1 MVLSET
7 VEKWIK
13 ELGMLILK
21 RRRVKKDRIMMDTPW
36 YLLIK

>member
-21 RRRVKKDRIMMDTPW
+21 RRRVKKDRIMMDTVV
-36 YLLIK
+36 LAD